1 MTAEVLHAGFDGLK
15 FTVTTDIPPELR
27 SDLAEAKA
35 EAVRTNADVVI
46 ERHGIAFAVRRSGG
60 MGFSVHTGE
69 YGAEWYFLDPEN
81 RPANKPGVTVDF
93 RAFLLA
99 TGGLQAARDHFE
111 ECMVSFGIPYA
122 ETQLRV
128 SRIDFAIDILA
139 PWFEPDREAL
149 VAPQG
154 TRVTERTG
162 PEDTETRGTGA
173 RVTGLRAGA
182 VANRQLA
189 IYDKRAEVIA
199 SGKRGW
205 LVIWNHARRRSGR
218 QPLDLADADQS
229 RVWRFEL
236 RMGSGKLRNRWE
248 MRSWDDLDAMI
259 GDAFAEFCQSMR
271 YCIVSP
277 DRNRSRWPV
286 HELWQIVTETVEREL
301 ASMKSGVIP
310 EDVRTTNRDEHKR
323 MLEGQILGLMVS
335 RAAAEGITGA
345 QAFEAFLRHQTAAL
359 KRLTRQHPIPTDE
372 RLAKAGA
379 RYRFR

>member
-35 EAVRTNADVVI
+35 EAVRTSADVVI

-162 PEDTETRGTGA
+162 PEDTEIRGTGA

-182 VANRQLA
+182 VTNRQLA

-236 RMGSGKLRNRWE
+236 RMGSRQLRNRWE
-248 MRSWDDLDAMI
+248 MRSWADLEAI
-259 GDAFAEFCQSMR
+259 VGDALSDFCQRMR
-271 YCIVSP
+271 YCIVST
-277 DRNRSRWPV
+277 DRNRSRWPL
-286 HELWQIVTETVEREL
+286 HELWYTVTDVIARNL
-301 ASMKSGVIP
+301 APMRSGVVP
-310 EDVRTTNRDEHKR
+310 ADVRTANREEHKR
-323 MLEGQILGLMVS
+323 GLDMQLLGLVVS
-335 RAAAEGITGA
+335 RAAADEIRS
-345 QAFEAFLRHQTAAL
+345 EAEFKRFVRRHVLAL
-359 KRLTRQHPIPTDE
+359 ESRSREHGTPVEE
-372 RLAKAGA
+372 RLGKAAG
-379 RYRFR
+379 RDNFR